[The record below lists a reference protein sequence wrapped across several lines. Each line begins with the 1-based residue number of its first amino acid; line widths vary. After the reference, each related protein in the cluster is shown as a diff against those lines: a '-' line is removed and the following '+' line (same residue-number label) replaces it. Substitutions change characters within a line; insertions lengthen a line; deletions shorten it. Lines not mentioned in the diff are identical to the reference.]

1 MGMLR
6 ILIFGVTGAA
16 TVAFAVANRH
26 VVRFMLDPLSGPQG
40 SFFVEAPLFFYLFGA
55 LIVGFT
61 MGAFATWLSQS
72 RWRRAARQR
81 GDEVHRLKRET
92 ERLNRHL
99 RVMERA
105 PQIRAFV
112 ASQEAQ
118 QDRPLIH

>member
-1 MGMLR
+1 MRMLR
-6 ILIFGVTGAA
+6 VLVFGVVGVAA
-16 TVAFAVANRH
+16 VAFAVANRQ

-40 SFFVEAPLFFYLFGA
+40 NLFVEWPLFYFLFAA
-55 LIVGFT
+55 LLIGF
-61 MGAFATWLSQS
+61 MLGAFAAWISQG

-81 GDEVHRLKRET
+81 GDEVYRLKRET

-112 ASQEAQ
+112 AAQEAQ

>member
-1 MGMLR
+1 MRMLR
-6 ILIFGVTGAA
+6 VLVFGVAGVAV
-16 TVAFAVANRH
+16 VAFAVANRH

-40 SFFVEAPLFFYLFGA
+40 SLFLEAPLFAYLFAA
-55 LIVGFT
+55 LLLGFIL
-61 MGAFATWLSQS
+61 GGFAAWVSQG
-72 RWRRAARQR
+72 RWRRAARLR
-81 GDEVHRLKRET
+81 GDEVNRLKRET

-99 RVMERA
+99 HVMERA

>member
-1 MGMLR
+1 MRMVRLLVLG
-6 ILIFGVTGAA
+6 IVAVA
-16 TVAFAVANRH
+16 VVAFAVANRH

-40 SFFVEAPLFFYLFGA
+40 SFYVEAPLLYFLFAALLIGFILGA
-55 LIVGFT
+55 L
-61 MGAFATWLSQS
+61 ATWASQG

-81 GDEVHRLKRET
+81 ADEVSRLKRET

-112 ASQEAQ
+112 AAQEAEH
-118 QDRPLIH
+118 DRPLIH

>member
-6 ILIFGVTGAA
+6 VFVLGIAGAA
-16 TVAFAVANRH
+16 TVAFAVANRQ
-26 VVRFMLDPLSGPQG
+26 VVPFMLDPLSGPQG
-40 SFFVEAPLFFYLFGA
+40 PVFVEAPLFVYLFVA
-55 LIVGFT
+55 LLLGFIL
-61 MGAFATWLSQS
+61 GAFVAWISQG
-72 RWRRAARQR
+72 RWRRAAKQR
-81 GDEVHRLKRET
+81 SDEVYRLKRET

-118 QDRPLIH
+118 QERPLIH

>member
-1 MGMLR
+1 MRMLR
-6 ILIFGVTGAA
+6 ILVFGVAGVAA
-16 TVAFAVANRH
+16 IAFAVANRQ

-40 SFFVEAPLFFYLFGA
+40 NLFVEGRLFVFLSVALLFGF
-55 LIVGFT
+55 LL
-61 MGAFATWLSQS
+61 GAFAAWISQG

-81 GDEVHRLKRET
+81 GDEVYRLKREA

-118 QDRPLIH
+118 QERPLIH

>member
-1 MGMLR
+1 MRVLR
-6 ILIFGVTGAA
+6 VLIFGVVGVAA
-16 TVAFAVANRH
+16 VAFAVANRQP
-26 VVRFMLDPLSGPQG
+26 VRFMLDPLSGPKG
-40 SFFVEAPLFFYLFGA
+40 SLFLEAPLFVYLFAA
-55 LIVGFT
+55 LLLGF
-61 MGAFATWLSQS
+61 MLGGFAAWISQG

-81 GDEVHRLKRET
+81 GDDVNRLKREN
-92 ERLNRHL
+92 ERLSRHL

>member
-1 MGMLR
+1 MRMLR
-6 ILIFGVTGAA
+6 VLVFGVVGVAA
-16 TVAFAVANRH
+16 VAFAVANRQ

-40 SFFVEAPLFFYLFGA
+40 SLFVEAPLFVYLFAA
-55 LIVGFT
+55 LLVGF
-61 MGAFATWLSQS
+61 MLGAFAAWLSQG